1 MTVSVATTR
10 IDATAVMTTFILF
23 AVLFTVLLIAE
34 IKIML
39 TQIKTGP
46 EGGKNV

>member
-1 MTVSVATTR
+1 VVPALQEAGRSDEGT
-10 IDATAVMTTFILF
+10 L
-23 AVLFTVLLIAE
+23 TVLLIAE